1 MPAFPHREYRM
12 QSMPE
17 TTLPHTIPA
26 IVERAARDYGSLEAL
41 VDERARLT
49 FDELAEGAITSAR
62 ALIASGV
69 EPGDRVAIWAPNTTE
84 WVLAA
89 LGVYAAGAVIV
100 PLNTRFKGSEA
111 AYILD
116 RARAKILF
124 TVTDFLDANYVE
136 LLRAAEPVASLEQI
150 VILRGSPT
158 EGAVGWADFLT
169 RAESVPASAVA
180 QRSAA
185 LTGDTLSDI
194 LFTSGTTGRPK
205 GAML

>member
-1 MPAFPHREYRM
+1 
-12 QSMPE
+12 MPE
-17 TTLPHTIPA
+17 TTLPQAILPQTNLPRTIPGVVA
-26 IVERAARDYGSLEAL
+26 RAATEFADIEAL
-41 VDERARLT
+41 VDERERLT
-49 FDELAEGAITSAR
+49 FAQLAVRAEETAR
-62 ALIASGV
+62 ALIASGI
-69 EPGDRVAIWAPNTTE
+69 EAGDRVAIWAPNTTE

-205 GAML
+205 GA